1 VTGVT
6 EANNAHND
14 DETVILRP
22 VREDDLPVLE
32 TFLTDPEA
40 GGPFQW
46 YGWTDVKRYRRRW
59 SENGLLADDG
69 GQLMVTTGAEGHG
82 VVAWRKIT
90 VSATSYHWN
99 IGIQLLPQA
108 RGRGIGTQAQRLLVR
123 YLFAHTPVVRI
134 EADTERENVA
144 EQRALEK
151 AGFRREGVLRSVA
164 FRDGRWRDGVL
175 YSVLRDEFPLN

>member
-1 VTGVT
+1 MT
-6 EANNAHND
+6 EANNDH
-14 DETVILRP
+14 TVILRP

-32 TFLTDPEA
+32 LFLTDPEA

-46 YGWTDVKRYRRRW
+46 YGWSDQRRYRRRW
-59 SENGLLADDG
+59 SENGLLTDDG
-69 GQLMVTTGAEGHG
+69 GQLMVTTGADRHG

-151 AGFRREGVLRSVA
+151 AGFRREGELRSIT
-164 FRDGRWRDGVL
+164 FRDGQWRDGVL
-175 YSVLRDEFPLN
+175 YSVLRDEFLTM